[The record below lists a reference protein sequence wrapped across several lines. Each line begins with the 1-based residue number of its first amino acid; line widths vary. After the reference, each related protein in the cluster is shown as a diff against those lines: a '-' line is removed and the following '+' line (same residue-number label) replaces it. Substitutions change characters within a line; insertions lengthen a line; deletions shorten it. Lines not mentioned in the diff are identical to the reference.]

1 MTITIKS
8 LQILSLIKKIEIMIF
23 KINFE
28 NTINFTFLTT
38 MHESEKMINFLNEAF
53 YLMDMIS
60 VTYTKDDMTL
70 NEII

>member
-1 MTITIKS
+1 MN
-8 LQILSLIKKIEIMIF
+8 QKKIM
-23 KINFE
+23 
-28 NTINFTFLTT
+28 
-38 MHESEKMINFLNEAF
+38 NFLNEAF